1 MSYLLDALRRSEEER
16 RRGETPDLSTR
27 HGARTVRRRRR
38 DGNGVIVA
46 VALVLA
52 LAAFAG
58 GVLWQRASLGGAET
72 AAAPAPAAPGDPGPA
87 PGPAPA
93 PRTAAEAE
101 RPAAPIP
108 RGPVPQPG
116 APAPSPAPAASP
128 AMAAGPVPL
137 AALAP
142 ELRRRMPALEL
153 TTHVFAPDPALRQ
166 VAVNGVVYREGDR
179 IGELVLERITEDG
192 VVVRLDDTRVA
203 IGVLEAWGY

>member
-72 AAAPAPAAPGDPGPA
+72 AAAPASAAPGDPGPA

-108 RGPVPQPG
+108 RGPVPRCIDRHGSRQ
-116 APAPSPAPAASP
+116 
-128 AMAAGPVPL
+128 GPPPPFPRCAL
-137 AALAP
+137 AALAQRP
-142 ELRRRMPALEL
+142 RC
-153 TTHVFAPDPALRQ
+153 
-166 VAVNGVVYREGDR
+166 
-179 IGELVLERITEDG
+179 
-192 VVVRLDDTRVA
+192 
-203 IGVLEAWGY
+203 